1 MAGQSK
7 QSAGRFE
14 PDRRLS
20 FHVDGGTS
28 MLILVAPTAAEIVIR
43 NSRFIAEAFAVADA
57 ESARECLRAQKE
69 SRPDASHVVHAFV
82 VGPNANVMGCSDDG
96 EPPGTAGRPALE
108 VLKGSNITNIMV
120 TITRYFGGVKLGT
133 GGLVKA
139 YTEAAQ
145 EVLAKAATTELTART
160 EFALHVPYSCYEPVR
175 RLLVEAGAEV
185 TAETFADGVDIRGRM
200 RDREFA
206 EFARKVAD
214 LSNGKAKLT
223 VGDDGAAPA

>member
-1 MAGQSK
+1 
-7 QSAGRFE
+7 
-14 PDRRLS
+14 
-20 FHVDGGTS
+20 

-43 NSRFIAEAFAVADA
+43 NSRFIAEVFAVADA
-57 ESARECLRAQKE
+57 ESARERLRAQKE

-139 YTEAAQ
+139 YTEATQ
-145 EVLAKAATTELTART
+145 EVLAKAATTELTVRT
-160 EFALHVPYSCYEPVR
+160 EFVLQVPYSCYEPVR
-175 RLLVEAGAEV
+175 RLLAEAGAEV
-185 TAETFADGVDIRGRM
+185 TAETFASAVDIRGRM
-200 RDREFA
+200 RNSEFA
-206 EFARKVAD
+206 ECARKVAD

-223 VGDDGAAPA
+223 VGDDGPAPA